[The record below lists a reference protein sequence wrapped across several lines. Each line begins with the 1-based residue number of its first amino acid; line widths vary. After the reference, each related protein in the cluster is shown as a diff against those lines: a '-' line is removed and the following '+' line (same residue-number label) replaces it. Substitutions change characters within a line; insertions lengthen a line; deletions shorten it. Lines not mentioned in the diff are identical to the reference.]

1 MTPLRGLLDR
11 TDALLEP
18 YADWAGTVVRVGLGI
33 SFLIGG
39 GYKILEPA
47 VYQAYFAPIFMEL
60 WPTAII
66 SLDLV
71 FMLAGLFEV
80 LFGLLI
86 LADWHTPTIAGLAV
100 PWLIGTN
107 TNFVVA
113 IAQGEPTV
121 DLLGL
126 YVALMMMAAG
136 VSLEAAVRRS
146 QTDDSIEPSIG

>member
-1 MTPLRGLLDR
+1 MNPVSRLLHR
-11 TDALLEP
+11 IDALLVP
-18 YADWAGTVVRVGLGI
+18 YSDWAGTTVRVGLGI

-66 SLDLV
+66 SLDFV

-80 LFGLLI
+80 AFGLLI

-100 PWLIGTN
+100 PWLVGTN

-113 IAQGEPTV
+113 VAQGEPTV

-136 VSLEAAVRRS
+136 VSLEAASRRR
-146 QTDDSIEPSIG
+146 QTDGATASAPG